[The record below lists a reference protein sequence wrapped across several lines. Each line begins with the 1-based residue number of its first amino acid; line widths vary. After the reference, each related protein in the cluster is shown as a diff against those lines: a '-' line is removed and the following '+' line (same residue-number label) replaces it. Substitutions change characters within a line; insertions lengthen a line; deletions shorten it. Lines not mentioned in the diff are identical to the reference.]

1 VTSATA
7 AGSRS
12 SRRRTAGRHR
22 GRILL
27 PAPPDDREKVAY
39 LSRHRAYL
47 SLVIG
52 IGGASVIASQAALE
66 IKYGLWFLAPYTC
79 FVAIYIAIAV
89 TVHSTGGDFDYARHR
104 VLVDSWQ
111 PVRFPNVDIFLPIC
125 GEPLEVLRNTWECVA
140 KLISAYPGWAQPYV
154 LDDGADPDAGF
165 LAETFGFTYVVRP
178 DRGRMR
184 KAGNLRYAFAHTAG
198 ELIVIF
204 DADFTPRPDFLAET
218 LPYFADPK
226 LGILQTPQFFRT
238 SRKQNWVE
246 RAGNAVQEVFYRNIQ
261 PARDHFGAAV
271 CCGTSA
277 VYRRRALVADG
288 GFAEVPYAEDEHT
301 GLNVRAHGY
310 LVKYIPV
317 SVAAGM
323 SPTAVDNFVRQQY
336 RWCSGTYSTLSR
348 WPRLPF
354 RGQLMYAS
362 GLFYYLYSASMVFVV
377 PAVPITLLIFLSGRI
392 QPHDYLLLGP
402 AVINGIV
409 FYPVWHRSDFGPS
422 TWPLAIICGWS
433 HVLASWDFICRR
445 TMQWQPTGAGRTPV
459 RRLWVALIG
468 WNATTA
474 VAWLGMAGWR
484 IWQAGPAR
492 FWLITAFGTM
502 YAGVV
507 LRVLV
512 KGEKA

>member
-7 AGSRS
+7 AASRS
-12 SRRRTAGRHR
+12 KRRTTGRHR
-22 GRILL
+22 GRIVL
-27 PAPPDDREKVAY
+27 PVPPDDREKVAY
-39 LSRHRAYL
+39 LSRHKAYL

-66 IKYGLWFLAPYTC
+66 MKYGLWLLAPYTGY
-79 FVAIYIAIAV
+79 VAIYMAIAV
-89 TVHSTGGDFDYARHR
+89 TVHSTGSDFDYARHR
-104 VLVDSWQ
+104 DLVDGWR
-111 PVRFPNVDIFLPIC
+111 PARFPDVDIFLPIC
-125 GEPLEVLRNTWECVA
+125 GEPLEVLRNTWACVA
-140 KLISAYPGWAQPYV
+140 ELVSAYPGWAQPYV
-154 LDDGADPDAGF
+154 LDDGADPEAGF
-165 LAETFGFTYVVRP
+165 LAETFGFTYVLRP

-218 LPYFADPK
+218 LPYFADLK

-238 SRKQNWVE
+238 SRRQNWVE

-271 CCGTSA
+271 CCGTCA
-277 VYRRRALVADG
+277 VYRRRALEADG
-288 GFAEVPYAEDEHT
+288 GFAEVAYAEDEHT

-310 LVKYIPV
+310 RVKYIPV

-323 SPTAVDNFVRQQY
+323 SPPTVDNFVRQQY
-336 RWCSGTYSTLSR
+336 RWCSGTYSTLRR

-354 RGQLMYAS
+354 RGRLMYAS
-362 GLFYYLYSASMVFVV
+362 GLLYYLYSASMVFIGPVV
-377 PAVPITLLIFLSGRI
+377 PVVLLIFLSGRI

-409 FYPVWHRSDFGPS
+409 FYPVWHRCDFGPS
-422 TWPLAIICGWS
+422 TWPLAIISGWS
-433 HVLASWDFICRR
+433 HVLALWDFIWRR
-445 TMQWQPTGAGRTPV
+445 TMQWQPTGGSRTPV

-474 VAWLGMAGWR
+474 AAWLGVAGWR

-492 FWLITAFGTM
+492 FWLITAFGTT

-512 KGEKA
+512 KGDRA